1 MCLNLIEIISMV
13 DLDDLGLYGKI
24 EDGMVKVKNWSLF
37 IFKEVKR
44 NGIYVTRLKLYLITL
59 LKPLVLNLIPPK

>member
-1 MCLNLIEIISMV
+1 MV

-24 EDGMVKVKNWSLF
+24 EDGMVKVKNWSLV

-44 NGIYVTRLKLYLITL
+44 NDLCHKAETVFDHIVEAFSAEPDST
-59 LKPLVLNLIPPK
+59 